1 MSMDYNLIGSRIKQ
15 RRREA
20 MLTQENLAEKLSVSV
35 GYVSQ
40 IERGITKV
48 NLDTLSTLADLL
60 HCSVADLICDA
71 SPVQKEFLYPE
82 MNRLFHELT
91 SNQRKLLY
99 EIAKL
104 IQQNNI

>member
-40 IERGITKV
+40 IERGITK
-48 NLDTLSTLADLL
+48 
-60 HCSVADLICDA
+60 
-71 SPVQKEFLYPE
+71 K
-82 MNRLFHELT
+82 
-91 SNQRKLLY
+91 
-99 EIAKL
+99 
-104 IQQNNI
+104 